1 MSSNSYMNYKVTN
14 SLNIQK
20 QNIRKQKQILAAV
33 GFHFCLYKSFVFH
46 IIVNVNVKTMTR

>member
-46 IIVNVNVKTMTR
+46 INVNVKTMTR